1 MNDEREDTPDF
12 SCNVRN
18 NACEV
23 HRTSE
28 RRGVNLG
35 MTPGVSWILFHYK
48 WNLVVG
54 RKLLPTAGY
63 LHRDYDFGVVPKAP
77 CNGKGGVQQ
86 IQFGAAYHIPC
97 NVNVDILTP

>member
-1 MNDEREDTPDF
+1 MQSLEQCVFR
-12 SCNVRN
+12 CG
-18 NACEV
+18 EV

-35 MTPGVSWILFHYK
+35 MTPGVSWVLFHYK

-54 RKLLPTAGY
+54 RKLPTAGY
-63 LHRDYDFGVVPKAP
+63 LHGDYDFGVVPKAP

>member
-1 MNDEREDTPDF
+1 MFR
-12 SCNVRN
+12 CG
-18 NACEV
+18 EV

-54 RKLLPTAGY
+54 RKLPTAGY
-63 LHRDYDFGVVPKAP
+63 LHGDYDFGVVPKAP
-77 CNGKGGVQQ
+77 CNARVVCSKSNLVLHTTYL
-86 IQFGAAYHIPC
+86 AMSM
-97 NVNVDILTP
+97 LTS